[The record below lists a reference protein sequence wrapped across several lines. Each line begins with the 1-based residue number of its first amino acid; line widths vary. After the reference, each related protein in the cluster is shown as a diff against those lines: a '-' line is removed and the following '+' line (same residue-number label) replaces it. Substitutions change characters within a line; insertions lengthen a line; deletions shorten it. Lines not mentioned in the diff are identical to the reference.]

1 MTGGSRMSTLAVTN
15 TLASFLVPIGIAGAV
30 IAVVCALITTFA
42 LARGAAGLAG
52 GGAGVWIVGALLSLC
67 ASFAM
72 LWTPF
77 FVAAG
82 ALVAAFVVGAVL
94 RRLFR
99 GVALTRTT
107 VPAQTPG
114 QVPAQ
119 AAAQVPVAP
128 PADASPRAGAP
139 RTPAR
144 SIPARA
150 ITETVRVAS

>member
-1 MTGGSRMSTLAVTN
+1 MTN

-107 VPAQTPG
+107 VPAQ
-114 QVPAQ
+114 VPAK

>member
-1 MTGGSRMSTLAVTN
+1 MTN

-30 IAVVCALITTFA
+30 MAVVCALITTFA
-42 LARGAAGLAG
+42 LARGSAGLAG

-77 FVAAG
+77 LIAVG

-99 GVALTRTT
+99 GVTLTRTT
-107 VPAQTPG
+107 VPAETQVHAAVQEPATP
-114 QVPAQ
+114 
-119 AAAQVPVAP
+119 AAE
-128 PADASPRAGAP
+128 ASPRAGAP

>member
-1 MTGGSRMSTLAVTN
+1 MSTLAVTN

-30 IAVVCALITTFA
+30 IAVVCALITAFA

-77 FVAAG
+77 LISAG

-94 RRLFR
+94 RTLFR
-99 GVALTRTT
+99 DVSLTRTT
-107 VPAQTPG
+107 VPAHTATAATATAATP
-114 QVPAQ
+114 V
-119 AAAQVPVAP
+119 AAAPAAEAAP
-128 PADASPRAGAP
+128 RVGAP

-144 SIPARA
+144 SVQARA